1 MEPNIQSGVIA
12 SVRVANGLTSSTL
25 RHSVLTSSAV
35 TNPAEEE
42 DVPLSGA
49 KPKGCARLFAV
60 VDKYPTS
67 FVLGGAFIGVCLGIG
82 LAQWVPTSP
91 EDELS
96 KSIALQ
102 WIGLIG
108 DLFLRAIKCIVL
120 PMVFVSVAISI
131 MDMLS
136 LGETGTIVGTTREF
150 WEEVLPCFLFRRVMF
165 VPLELL
171 MSQSFALVKTAF
183 HVLQLDCTFSR
194 LY

>member
-1 MEPNIQSGVIA
+1 MEPNIQTSGVIA

-35 TNPAEEE
+35 TNPVEEE
-42 DVPLSGA
+42 EYASLSDAKA
-49 KPKGCARLFAV
+49 KPKGCARLFATL
-60 VDKYPTS
+60 DKYPTS

-82 LAQWVPTSP
+82 LAQWVPSTP

-96 KSIALQ
+96 KSIAIQ

-108 DLFLRAIKCIVL
+108 VLFLRAIKCIVL

-150 WEEVLPCFLFRRVMF
+150 VLGVLRSLLRFL
-165 VPLELL
+165 LL
-171 MSQSFALVKTAF
+171 CDVRSS
-183 HVLQLDCTFSR
+183 
-194 LY
+194 